1 MATKLNTHKSKIKKG
16 DSVQV
21 LAGKDAGKRGTVI
34 RVLPTERRVVV
45 EKVNMIKRHTKPRP
59 APRSSGSQQVIPGGV
74 IEKEAALDLSNVQLV
89 CPSCGKPS
97 RVGNEDG
104 VKVRVCRNCGKDVDR

>member
-1 MATKLNTHKSKIKKG
+1 M
-16 DSVQV
+16 
-21 LAGKDAGKRGTVI
+21 
-34 RVLPTERRVVV
+34 LPEPIESTSTYGPS
-45 EKVNMIKRHTKPRP
+45 TKPRP
-59 APRSSGSQQVIPGGV
+59 APRNSASQQVIPGGV

-97 RVGNEDG
+97 RVGHRVNEDG